1 MIDAMVETLKKE
13 QKNDDYKK
21 EYCSKLLDLKDDKR
35 KAVSRALSDAETAIE
50 SAKQLIATLTEE
62 IAALETSI
70 KDLDTCVTEANE

>member
-1 MIDAMVETLKKE
+1 MVETLKKE

-21 EYCSKLLDLKDDKR
+21 EYFTMELDLKDDKR

-50 SAKQLIATLTEE
+50 SAKQLIATLSEE

-70 KDLDTCVTEANE
+70 GNLDTSVTEAIED